1 MCYYEYSWKPPK
13 YFLPVYSSK
22 CWKITQ
28 EQSDKSVNVAGTHA
42 TALPLLLWLITTKLM
57 LPAMI
62 NLQLRCK
69 VNELSKLE
77 LALTIS

>member
-1 MCYYEYSWKPPK
+1 M
-13 YFLPVYSSK
+13 
-22 CWKITQ
+22 
-28 EQSDKSVNVAGTHA
+28 AGTNP
-42 TALPLLLWLITTKLM
+42 TALLLPLWLITTKLM

-77 LALTIS
+77 LALTISEASAKHPHHDKLLCTENFLNKNG

>member
-1 MCYYEYSWKPPK
+1 M
-13 YFLPVYSSK
+13 
-22 CWKITQ
+22 
-28 EQSDKSVNVAGTHA
+28 AGTNV
-42 TALPLLLWLITTKLM
+42 TTLLLPLWLITTKLM